1 MFKIKALI
9 LFLSFSTVSVS
20 VANAENCLALERNQ
34 NRLTFFYDKKNQR
47 DRPYFYV
54 KVQTTENKTGQSLNF
69 EEIKSLKKH
78 LVHISNAS
86 PRQYEIPKNAEKLY
100 IVKSSSKLNFFA
112 YSTQI
117 IPSTNTIKNRGA
129 SNHPKLLPREK
140 IGTGQPTLSK
150 SSINVCEFSL

>member
-1 MFKIKALI
+1 MCKINALI
-9 LFLSFSTVSVS
+9 ICLSFFTVSI
-20 VANAENCLALERNQ
+20 ANADNCLALERNQ

-54 KVQTTENKTGQSLNF
+54 KVQTTENNAQGSLNF

-78 LVHISNAS
+78 LTHISNVS
-86 PRQYEIPKNAEKLY
+86 PSQYEIPKNAEKLY

-117 IPSTNTIKNRGA
+117 IPSTNPTKNRGA

-140 IGTGQPTLSK
+140 MSTGQPSLSK
-150 SSINVCEFSL
+150 SPINVCEFSL